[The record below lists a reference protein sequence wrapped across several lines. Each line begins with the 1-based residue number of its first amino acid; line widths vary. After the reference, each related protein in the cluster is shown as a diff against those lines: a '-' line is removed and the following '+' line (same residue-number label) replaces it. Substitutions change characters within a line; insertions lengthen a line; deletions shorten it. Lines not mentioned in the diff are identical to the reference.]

1 MKRKEG
7 STNCS
12 SEDDNF
18 MTRTC
23 GMWVDGEIQY
33 HSPGNIIVFDDS
45 KRHKAFNYS
54 KTDRIVLIID
64 LLRPMHVALGT
75 AEEVTHPNSTSCWT
89 SLSRPV

>member
-1 MKRKEG
+1 
-7 STNCS
+7 
-12 SEDDNF
+12 
-18 MTRTC
+18 
-23 GMWVDGEIQY
+23 MWVDGEIQY

-75 AEEVTHPNSTSCWT
+75 AEGGHTSE
-89 SLSRPV
+89 LNQLLDKFI